1 LINKSFNLKQHLKI
15 CNISSFMI
23 LILINFFK
31 ISGVRFIIHSRGPHR
46 LLKQKPNEQG
56 TPTNKQGETSH
67 NITLALESLFGFTFV
82 TPALERRTKKLRA
95 SPAKTG
101 IPQQKRI

>member
-1 LINKSFNLKQHLKI
+1 
-15 CNISSFMI
+15 MI

-31 ISGVRFIIHSRGPHR
+31 ISGVRFIIHSRGGPHR